1 MKASLTLQ
9 TIACLLVS
17 LVQAA
22 QLTISIPSS
31 HILENPSA
39 LPPSTHATL
48 LGPNGQLRR
57 ALLTRSNTLSFPSL
71 PVGAHLLN
79 IHSRD
84 YIFAPLRVDVLPST
98 TAEGTAEIIE
108 VHQTFRGNEWS
119 NKGQKYGSAK
129 DKLVIAIPPT
139 GKRDFYMSRGGFDLM
154 SFFKNPMILIG
165 IASMGLV
172 FGMPYLMDNSTRH
185 SKAIIYAEKLIMS
198 QWMRRPRLSSRR
210 CQRSHPWLRK
220 DLRMLCRILILLD
233 SWPGVANSL
242 ARQVDKARALQRRRN
257 RRGITPLYQTRIS
270 RQVYLVHLLCTVQS

>member
-1 MKASLTLQ
+1 MKLSLALQ
-9 TIACLLVS
+9 SIALCLIS

-48 LGPNGQLRR
+48 LGPDGQLRR

-71 PVGAHLLN
+71 PIGAHLLN

-84 YIFAPLRVDVLPST
+84 YIFAPLRVDVSPST
-98 TAEGTAEIIE
+98 TAEGTEEIIE

-129 DKLVIAIPPT
+129 EKLVIAIPPT
-139 GKRDFYMSRGGFDLM
+139 GKRDFYMARGGFDLT

-165 IASMGLV
+165 LASMGLI
-172 FGMPYLMDNSTRH
+172 FGMPYLMENSMCH
-185 SKAIIYAEKLIMS
+185 SEVGVQIRLEKLTTL
-198 QWMRRPRLSSRR
+198 QWTKRPRPSSRR
-210 CQRSHPWLRK
+210 CQRSHLWLRR
-220 DLRMLCRILILLD
+220 DLQMLCRTSILLD
-233 SWPGVANSL
+233 SWLEVASSL
-242 ARQVDKARALQRRRN
+242 VRIVDKRPAEQRRRN
-257 RRGITPLYQTRIS
+257 RKVNVALNKSASCGVSLRFM
-270 RQVYLVHLLCTVQS
+270 YL